1 MRCVRLGVSDL
12 PVLGFLPART
22 GFEGVRGLNRKKVG
36 LWAVGLILT
45 VAVMEIL
52 ALRLGSLEFPV
63 PTHSDQRP
71 AVADQPGQ

>member
-1 MRCVRLGVSDL
+1 M
-12 PVLGFLPART
+12 
-22 GFEGVRGLNRKKVG
+22 RGLNRKKVG